1 MKRHAGTRLVA
12 LASSAA
18 LGFGTLVGTPAAST
32 TLTSAPTVIGGQP
45 DHPWSGAAVY
55 FETSFG
61 ADGSSCTGALWK
73 PQVIVTAAHCV
84 MEEAGDPIVSP
95 SAITVWPAGAN
106 VEAVTPSD
114 AQVTFISAEWI
125 PADGSTVDI
134 AFMTLDRPLG
144 ATPITRL
151 AKPQEVSALAKAGA
165 LRSRTSATD

>member
-1 MKRHAGTRLVA
+1 VKRHAGTRLVA

-84 MEEAGDPIVSP
+84 ME
-95 SAITVWPAGAN
+95 
-106 VEAVTPSD
+106 
-114 AQVTFISAEWI
+114 
-125 PADGSTVDI
+125 
-134 AFMTLDRPLG
+134 
-144 ATPITRL
+144 
-151 AKPQEVSALAKAGA
+151 
-165 LRSRTSATD
+165 